1 MTPLPVRNLFLSITF
16 IVIME
21 AQIQTA
27 ATLEAKNPP
36 RFQNN
41 IVQMIQSFA

>member
-1 MTPLPVRNLFLSITF
+1 MTPLPVRNLFFAITF
-16 IVIME
+16 IAILD